1 MFFMSSGELWKLIW
15 YLHSKPFFNL
25 QNALYF
31 LLDEWEIGLIKKPN
45 RIDTTVWNKE
55 WNIMNFLGSI
65 LMFVC
70 NSTGDM

>member
-1 MFFMSSGELWKLIW
+1 MFFMSIW
-15 YLHSKPFFNL
+15 YLHSRPFFNV

-55 WNIMNFLGSI
+55 RNIMNFLGWI

-70 NSTGDM
+70 NSTGDTC